1 MSGVTRADTDEF
13 AKQKSFIEL
22 SARRRAQMLLDSGTF
37 LELLDPFD
45 RISSPWLPRQGI
57 VPQSDDGAVIA
68 RGKIDGHPAVVLAIE
83 GGFQGGS
90 IGEVSGMKMATA
102 LELALADNQQGI
114 ATRPVLLLETA
125 GVRLQEANL
134 GLAVV
139 AEIQASIIA
148 LREYI
153 PVVAVIAGM
162 VGCFGGMALSA
173 ALCSYV
179 IMTRQGRLG
188 MNGPEVIEQEAGI
201 EEFDSADKQMI
212 WSIDGGEQRY
222 ETGFADVLVNDD
234 IAEMTAAVKQ
244 AFNRGLLKEHRS
256 AQVERYLHLLAG
268 IDTSNQVDPKRLR
281 ELWKR
286 TREL

>member
-1 MSGVTRADTDEF
+1 MSGLTSADTREF
-13 AKQKSFIEL
+13 AAHKSLIEL
-22 SARRRAQMLLDSGTF
+22 SARTRAQVLLDSGTF
-37 LELLDPFD
+37 VELLGPFD

-57 VPQSDDGAVIA
+57 VPQSDDGVVVA

-83 GGFQGGS
+83 GRFQGGS
-90 IGEVSGMKMATA
+90 IGEISGMKMAAA
-102 LELALADNQQGI
+102 LELALTDNEHGI
-114 ATRPVLLLETA
+114 PTRPVLLLETA

-139 AEIQASIIA
+139 AEIHAAIVA
-148 LREYI
+148 LRQYI

-201 EEFDSADKQMI
+201 EEFDCADKQMI

-222 ETGFADVLVNDD
+222 ETGLADILVDDD
-234 IAEMTAAVKQ
+234 ISAITAAVKH
-244 AFNRGLLKEHRS
+244 AFSQGLPNEYRS
-256 AQVERYLHLLAG
+256 EQVTRYLELLRG
-268 IDTSNQVDPKRLR
+268 IDTSDHVDPKRFR
-281 ELWKR
+281 KLWKR
-286 TREL
+286 TPEL